1 MKVTEVDMATKK
13 SVVDLQRATV
23 KHLFE
28 VACAEARLNEHGAAA
43 RQALLEL
50 RDRMGAEQL
59 REWCENNLPY
69 PKKLIARVIK
79 VGRGR

>member
-1 MKVTEVDMATKK
+1 
-13 SVVDLQRATV
+13 
-23 KHLFE
+23 
-28 VACAEARLNEHGAAA
+28 
-43 RQALLEL
+43 
-50 RDRMGAEQL
+50 MGAEQL